1 MVDPRLAL
9 LLFLLLGLVAALLF
23 WPRSGAAA
31 RILRLVRLT
40 ERVRVEDALKHL
52 YDTETRGVTCTPES
66 LGGAL
71 GIRPGRAVRI
81 LSRLQALGLADPA
94 GEGFMLTEGGR
105 NYALRILRTHRL
117 VERFLADRTGVTPDR
132 WHDEAERLEHR
143 LDDAAT
149 EQLARRMGHPL
160 YDPHG
165 DPIPTAG
172 GVVPDAQ
179 GQPLHTLPPGETVTV
194 VHLEDE
200 PPEVYQ
206 RLLASGFALGQT
218 LRILE
223 SDPAKVRFTTDG
235 RESSLSSLLAR
246 NVTVLPFPEPGTDQG
261 GSGTLAD
268 LAIGGSAEVV
278 GISSSCQGTQRR
290 RLLDLG
296 VVPGTVIRAAMT
308 SAAGDPVAYEIRG
321 ALIGLRRQQASWV
334 RVKAAAGAAGEAA

>member
-9 LLFLLLGLVAALLF
+9 LVFFLLGLLAAVLF
-23 WPRSGAAA
+23 WPRRGLAA
-31 RILRLVRLT
+31 RILRLVRMT

-81 LSRLQALGLADPA
+81 LSRLQVLGLADPA
-94 GEGFMLTEGGR
+94 GEGFVLTEAGR

-117 VERFLADRTGVTPDR
+117 VERFLADRTGVAPDQ

-149 EQLARRMGHPL
+149 ERLARRMGHPL

-172 GVVPDAQ
+172 GVVPEAQ
-179 GQPLHTLPPGETVTV
+179 GQPLHTMPPGETVAV

-206 RLLASGFALGQT
+206 RLLASGFSLGQT

-223 SDPAKVRFTTDG
+223 SDPARVRFTTDG
-235 RESSLSSLLAR
+235 RESSLATVLAR
-246 NVTVLPFPEPGTDQG
+246 NVTVLPFPEPAVDQAGT
-261 GSGTLAD
+261 GTLAD
-268 LAIGGSAEVV
+268 LTIGESAEVV
-278 GISSSCQGTQRR
+278 GISSACQGTQRR

-296 VVPGTVIRAAMT
+296 VVPGTVVRAAMT
-308 SAAGDPVAYEIRG
+308 SAAGDPVAYDIRG
-321 ALIGLRRQQASWV
+321 ALIGLRRQQAEWI
-334 RVKAAAGAAGEAA
+334 RVKPIARAEGEAA

>member
-9 LLFLLLGLVAALLF
+9 LLFLFFGLLVAVLF
-23 WPRSGAAA
+23 WPRTGVVA
-31 RILRLVRLT
+31 RMLRLVRLT

-94 GEGFMLTEGGR
+94 GEGFVLTDAGR
-105 NYALRILRTHRL
+105 SYALRILRTHRL
-117 VERFLADRTGVTPDR
+117 VERFLADRTGVAPDQ

-149 EQLARRMGHPL
+149 ETLARRMGHPL

-172 GVVPDAQ
+172 GLVPEVQ
-179 GQPLHTLPPGETVTV
+179 GQPLHTMPPGETVSV

-223 SDPAKVRFTTDG
+223 SDPARVRFTTDG
-235 RESSLSSLLAR
+235 RESSLSSVLAR
-246 NVTVLPFPEPGTDQG
+246 NVTVLPFPEPGEDLG
-261 GSGTLAD
+261 GTGTLAG
-268 LAIGGSAEVV
+268 LAIGQSAEVV
-278 GISSSCQGTQRR
+278 GISSACQGTQRR

-296 VVPGTVIRAAMT
+296 VVPGTVVRAALM
-308 SAAGDPVAYEIRG
+308 SAAGDPVAYDVRG
-321 ALIGLRRQQASWV
+321 ALIGLRRQQAEWIRV
-334 RVKAAAGAAGEAA
+334 RPAGRTEGEAA